1 MPAQRCARP
10 AVRLRQIGKNFPSVH
25 SMETEETPIYVQ
37 GEKEKCQYYVCSS
50 SAVPAAAVRARAH
63 APRGAAAIRAIPV
76 IAATA
81 GTVRRS
87 VRRAAATAPAAARGS
102 AAVRGSAAIP
112 PTITGSMRSAP
123 AAATTDKKDGA
134 SRLFYVLISVF
145 SSPRRGCACLF
156 PENTVQYRVGARGA
170 TGRRAGLRIRWETL
184 QVQILSCAP
193 RAKQPKFL
201 FPERAFGLFCRIGAL
216 RSSEYEKGG

>member
-10 AVRLRQIGKNFPSVH
+10 AARLRQIGKNFPSVH

-76 IAATA
+76 TAATA

-134 SRLFYVLISVF
+134 SRLF
-145 SSPRRGCACLF
+145 
-156 PENTVQYRVGARGA
+156 
-170 TGRRAGLRIRWETL
+170 
-184 QVQILSCAP
+184 SCAVFPFFP
-193 RAKQPKFL
+193 RPAAAALAFSPKIRYNRYQAHVAQLADAPDLESGGRPCRFKSCRAHQEQNSPN
-201 FPERAFGLFCRIGAL
+201 FFSGKERSGCFAVSGL
-216 RSSEYEKGG
+216 